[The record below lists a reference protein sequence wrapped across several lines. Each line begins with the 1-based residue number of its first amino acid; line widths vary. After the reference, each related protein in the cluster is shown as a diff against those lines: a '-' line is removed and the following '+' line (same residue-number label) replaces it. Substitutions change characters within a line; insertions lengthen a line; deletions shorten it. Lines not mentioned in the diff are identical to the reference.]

1 MRYTPTFTKCNFQIS
16 ILKHQIAVILLWYY
30 ILNYI
35 KTRAIFMCLSFS
47 LHVWHCSS
55 TICQRSVNPSNLRR
69 PRPTYLRKV
78 NNEPVFVLYWM
89 KSVFCESSKTKE
101 LVL

>member
-35 KTRAIFMCLSFS
+35 KTRAIFMCLSF
-47 LHVWHCSS
+47 LCMFGTVA
-55 TICQRSVNPSNLRR
+55 QRSVNPSNLRR